1 MILNEYVGGLH
12 FEEVFN
18 LMFQKV
24 TLDNNVQILT
34 EHVPH
39 VRSVAVGFWVDV
51 GSRDENPEI
60 NGISHFI
67 EHLMFKG
74 TERRTAKDIAEALDA
89 VGGQLNAFTTKEYT
103 CYYAR
108 VLDEH
113 LDLAVDLL
121 SDMLFE
127 SKFDAADIDRERN
140 VIIEEIKMYED
151 APDEL
156 VHDIFAGSMWQGHA
170 LGRPI
175 IGTAEVISELSRDKI
190 FDFYKTYYNPGK
202 MVVAVAGNINH
213 EEVVNKLRPIFESKK
228 GIAPVRTMTAPAP
241 RRDILCRSKETEQV
255 HLCVGTPGLSLE
267 HEKIYVFQVLNTIL
281 GGGLSSRLFQE
292 IREQRGLVYSVYSYH
307 SSYHDTGL
315 FCVYAGLSKQNVDEV
330 MDLIFRQVRDIQMNS
345 VKEEELQRAKDQLKG
360 NLLLSLENVNTR
372 MSRLG
377 KSQLY
382 LGKVIPPEEI
392 VAKVNKVT
400 VAEIQELTR
409 EMLKP
414 ELFSLAAIG
423 PWTDCGNLEK
433 VLEQLRNK

>member
-1 MILNEYVGGLH
+1 
-12 FEEVFN
+12 
-18 LMFQKV
+18 MFQKV
-24 TLDNNVQILT
+24 TLDNQMSILT
-34 EHVPH
+34 EQVPH

-51 GSRDENPEI
+51 GSRDEKNEN
-60 NGISHFI
+60 NGISHFL

-74 TERRTAKDIAEALDA
+74 TARRTAKQIAEALDA

-108 VLDEH
+108 VLDEYF
-113 LDLAVDLL
+113 DLAVDLL

-127 SKFDAADIDRERN
+127 SKFDAQDIDRERN
-140 VIIEEIKMYED
+140 VILEEIKMYED

-175 IGTAEVISELSRDKI
+175 IGTAEVIAGITRDQI
-190 FDFYKTYYNPGK
+190 LDFYKTYYNPGK
-202 MVVAVAGNINH
+202 MIAAVAGNISH
-213 EEVVNKLRPIFESKK
+213 EEVMAKLRPLFEGKK
-228 GIAPVRTMTAPAP
+228 GISPARIMTPPTP
-241 RRDILCRSKETEQV
+241 RRDIICRGKETEQV
-255 HLCVGTPGLSLE
+255 HLCVGTPGLNLD
-267 HEKIYVFQVLNTIL
+267 HENIYVFQIISTIL

-330 MDLIFRQVRDIQMNS
+330 LELIFKQVRDIQVNG

-392 VAKVNKVT
+392 VTKLNKVT
-400 VAEIQELTR
+400 AAEIQDLAL

-414 ELFSLAAIG
+414 EYFSLAAIG
-423 PWTDCGNLEK
+423 PWEDCGNLEK
-433 VLEQLRNK
+433 VLAQLKNL

>member
-1 MILNEYVGGLH
+1 MY
-12 FEEVFN
+12 
-18 LMFQKV
+18 QKT
-24 TLDNNVQILT
+24 TLDNNVHILT
-34 EHVPH
+34 EEVPH

-51 GSRDENPEI
+51 GSRDEVPEI

-74 TERRTAKDIAEALDA
+74 TARRTAKQIAEELDA

-113 LDLAVDLL
+113 IDLAIDVL
-121 SDMLFE
+121 SDMLFA

-156 VHDIFAGSMWQGHA
+156 VHDIFSGTMWQGHA

-175 IGTAEVISELSRDKI
+175 IGTAEVIAGLSRDTI
-190 FDFYKTYYNPGK
+190 LSFYDKYYRPGN
-202 MVVAVAGNINH
+202 MIVAAAGNIKH
-213 EEVVNKLRPIFESKK
+213 GEVIEKVGRVMGERAGKVDGRTLV
-228 GIAPVRTMTAPAP
+228 APQP
-241 RRDILCRSKETEQV
+241 RRDIACRNKDTEQV
-255 HLCVGTPGLSLE
+255 HLCVGTPGLKLDD
-267 HEKIYVFQVLNTIL
+267 EKIYVFQVVNTIL

-307 SSYHDTGL
+307 TSYHDTGL
-315 FCVYAGLSKQNVDEV
+315 FCIYAGLSKQNVDEV
-330 MDLIFRQVRDIQMNS
+330 LHLIFKQISDIQKNG
-345 VKEEELQRAKDQLKG
+345 VKETELQRAKDQLKG
-360 NLLLSLENVNTR
+360 NLFLSLENVNTR

-382 LGKVIPPEEI
+382 LGEVVPPEEI
-392 VAKVNKVT
+392 VEKVSRVT
-400 VAEIQELTR
+400 AADVQELVR
-409 EMLKP
+409 DMLKP
-414 ELFSLAAIG
+414 EKFSLAAIG
-423 PWTDCGNLEK
+423 PWADCGSLEK
-433 VLEQLRNK
+433 SLEQLKG